1 MSRTG
6 RLARVGAALLG
17 FALAAAH
24 PAASA
29 GALDQALAAPATTVL
44 YAGTLG
50 TLPGAQSFDYFAV
63 PGTATQTAAGGVT
76 TLDTTALAGEAAGY
90 SAKAAAV
97 PTLDRAAGYALTVTA
112 QLQTE
117 SHAGSDKDGD
127 GLDDRAGFSVIVL
140 SSDLRGLELGFWTN
154 RVWAQADGAAVP
166 PTGRL
171 FTQAEG
177 AVFDTTRLVT
187 YTLFVRGDT
196 YTLAGDGQ
204 ALLTGDLRDYTAF
217 TGFPDPYE
225 TPNLIFLGDDTTS
238 ASAAVRLARVEVT
251 APLAS
256 VYLPFLAR

>member
-1 MSRTG
+1 MNGVGNR
-6 RLARVGAALLG
+6 ARVGAALLVVA
-17 FALAAAH
+17 FAAAG
-24 PAASA
+24 PAASV
-29 GALDQALAAPATTVL
+29 GALDQALAAPATTIL
-44 YAGTLG
+44 YDGTLG
-50 TLPGAQSFDYFAV
+50 TLPGAQSFDYLAV
-63 PGTATQTAAGGVT
+63 PGTATQTVAGGAT
-76 TLDTTALAGEAAGY
+76 TLDTTALVGEAAGY

-97 PTLDRAAGYALTVTA
+97 PALDRAAGYAVTVAA
-112 QLQTE
+112 QLQAET
-117 SHAGSDKDGD
+117 HTGSDRDGD
-127 GLDDRAGFSVIVL
+127 GRDDRAGFSVIVL

-166 PTGRL
+166 PGGLL

-177 AVFDTTRLVT
+177 AAFDTTRLVT

-196 YTLAGDGQ
+196 YTLAGEGQ

-238 ASAAVRLARVEVT
+238 ASAAVRLAHVEVT